1 MLSQALGQGQGKYS
15 TITHGMG
22 KSGGLVPNGQYYG
35 QSDQERGFYRER
47 GMKVYN
53 SGLRNQYGQRQT
65 QPYLL
70 VREGSTRNQFDTENE
85 DLRQR
90 KPRKGPRRA
99 QGGAA
104 YSVNNYMHESYD
116 EPTSGAYG

>member
-1 MLSQALGQGQGKYS
+1 MYG
-15 TITHGMG
+15 
-22 KSGGLVPNGQYYG
+22 SGI
-35 QSDQERGFYRER
+35 
-47 GMKVYN
+47 
-53 SGLRNQYGQRQT
+53 RNQYAPRQS

-70 VREGSTRNQFDTENE
+70 VREAGARNQFDTENE

-90 KPRKGPRRA
+90 KSRKGPRRG

-116 EPTSGAYG
+116 EPTPGAYGQQYGTASEHQDVFSRFGNNMINSQIIVDEYGEEIYPSNSGYGGGSIS